1 MYKIYKCWYNDGDW
15 HSGPL
20 PTFYYIAKS
29 EEEVKQNS
37 RRYQDFLEKQ
47 KNRGGDIWI
56 GETDGLPY
64 DFEFENRGDFDITV
78 SVREAE

>member
-20 PTFYYIAKS
+20 PTFYYIAES

-37 RRYQDFLEKQ
+37 KCYQSFLESQ

-56 GETDGLPY
+56 NETDALPY
-64 DFEFENRGDFDITV
+64 GFEFENRQGFEISV
-78 SVREAE
+78 SVRKVE